1 MLVKKVAIATLVT
14 ILLNTAAAYAQ
25 ENTIDSDSHVT
36 DSVKN
41 AFKHTSIYRG
51 IRVQTLDGVTYLY
64 GTLDTPREVLEA
76 QSIAANAP
84 GVKKI
89 VSSLEYNAS

>member
-1 MLVKKVAIATLVT
+1 MLVKKVAISAIVT
-14 ILLNTAAAYAQ
+14 MLLSTASAYAQ
-25 ENTIDSDSHVT
+25 ENTVDSDSHIT

-41 AFKHTSIYRG
+41 AFKHTSIYHG

-76 QSIAANAP
+76 QSIAATAP